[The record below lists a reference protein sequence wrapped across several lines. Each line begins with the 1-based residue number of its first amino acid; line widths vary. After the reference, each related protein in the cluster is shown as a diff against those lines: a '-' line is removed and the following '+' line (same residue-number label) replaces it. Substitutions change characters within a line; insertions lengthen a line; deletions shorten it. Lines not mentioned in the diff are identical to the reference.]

1 MVFELCERGCIIDIS
16 MDTVAKP
23 LSIKDARNYFRQ
35 MILGIEYLHEQSI
48 CHRDIKPDN
57 MMISKDDILKIVDFG
72 VSEMFDQNGKLEKE
86 AGSPGIFKEIR
97 SSILSARIVC
107 CKTWRRFVSSGG
119 YLGSRCYFILFDIW

>member
-1 MVFELCERGCIIDIS
+1 MVFELCEKGCIIDIA

-57 MMISKDDILKIVDFG
+57 MMISGDGILKIVDFG
-72 VSEMFDQNGKLEKE
+72 VSEMFNNNDKLEKE
-86 AGSPGIFKEIR
+86 AGSPGM
-97 SSILSARIVC
+97 L
-107 CKTWRRFVSSGG
+107 
-119 YLGSRCYFILFDIW
+119 LFLD